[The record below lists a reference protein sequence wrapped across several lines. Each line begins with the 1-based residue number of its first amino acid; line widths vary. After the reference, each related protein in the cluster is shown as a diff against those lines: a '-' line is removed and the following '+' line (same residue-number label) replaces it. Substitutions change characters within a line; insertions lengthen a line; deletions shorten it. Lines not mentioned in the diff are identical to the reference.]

1 MTTLHWVVLAACLL
15 PVLLGAGLYWL
26 AGQRS
31 APRPHFAWAVIAYV
45 VTTLDLIVIA
55 AIIGVSAWQA
65 FSVDNDWLVV
75 PIVPLAIAILQGLV
89 AVYLLHRQ
97 QPRFLLGWCLG
108 SLVGLACAVVL
119 LVSLGVLALK
129 SGHGALVATVLL
141 MAVLPQLAFSS
152 GPLAGLPLAWLWHR
166 WAARKAERGVTV

>member
-1 MTTLHWVVLAACLL
+1 MITLHWAVLAACLL

-26 AGQRS
+26 AERRS
-31 APRPHFAWAVIAYV
+31 ASRPHFAWAVITYV
-45 VTTLDLIVIA
+45 VTTLALTVIA
-55 AIIGVSAWQA
+55 AIIGASVWQA
-65 FSVDNDWLVV
+65 FSVDKEWLVV
-75 PIVPLAIAILQGLV
+75 PLVPLTIAIVQGLV
-89 AVYLLHRQ
+89 AVYLLLRRQ
-97 QPRFLLGWCLG
+97 LPLLLGWCLG

-152 GPLAGLPLAWLWHR
+152 GPLAGLPLVWLWHR
-166 WAARKAERGVTV
+166 WAARKAERGITP